1 MKKSIVLILI
11 LCGFTLFAQEK
22 EIKKPEYIIIA
33 NNEIISKEKLGE
45 LGKQG
50 LIKAM
55 NKGVTEKE
63 RNEFA
68 EKFGD
73 KIGDREFIIKID
85 LLSEK
90 EKAERQNKISEN
102 IIKYHDNGNV
112 MTIKH
117 YEKTENGIE
126 MIRQEYFYKNDYYE
140 AMIACKMAL
149 DIEPNMYVALAQLG
163 SVYYMMEYYED
174 AIAMYEK
181 AMEINPDAK
190 DVQVVLTD
198 LQARTN

>member
-1 MKKSIVLILI
+1 MLYLI
-11 LCGFTLFAQEK
+11 

-68 EKFGD
+68 EKFGN

-90 EKAERQNKISEN
+90 EKAERQNN
-102 IIKYHDNGNV
+102 RNV
-112 MTIKH
+112 FI
-117 YEKTENGIE
+117 YWIE
-126 MIRQEYFYKNDYYE
+126 DGYFF
-140 AMIACKMAL
+140 
-149 DIEPNMYVALAQLG
+149 
-163 SVYYMMEYYED
+163 
-174 AIAMYEK
+174 
-181 AMEINPDAK
+181 EIWA
-190 DVQVVLTD
+190 
-198 LQARTN
+198 